1 MSFLTTAMMFSRARG
16 RCARRFVRIGSTEH
30 QNGRRALQ
38 AFSPYSTIG
47 EESPPRIRE
56 YEEDDDEEEK
66 AFAEREKKFTLQRK
80 LFRES
85 LKMKNLERANGFT
98 RKNLDLSASALG
110 MSPAVVDAMMGD
122 GDDVPPELKL
132 LEQCVED
139 MDEKVKR
146 EMLSSPSPTE
156 NGDEGFPETA

>member
-66 AFAEREKKFTLQRK
+66 AFAEREKKFTPVSYTHL
-80 LFRES
+80 
-85 LKMKNLERANGFT
+85 RAH
-98 RKNLDLSASALG
+98 
-110 MSPAVVDAMMGD
+110 
-122 GDDVPPELKL
+122 
-132 LEQCVED
+132 
-139 MDEKVKR
+139 
-146 EMLSSPSPTE
+146 
-156 NGDEGFPETA
+156 ET